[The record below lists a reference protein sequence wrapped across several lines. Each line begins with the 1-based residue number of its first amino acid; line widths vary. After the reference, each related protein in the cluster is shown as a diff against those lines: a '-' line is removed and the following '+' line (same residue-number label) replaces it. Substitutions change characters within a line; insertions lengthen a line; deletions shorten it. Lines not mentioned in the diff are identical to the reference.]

1 MLFIYGAL
9 AIGGIET
16 FFVRMAKE
24 RKKSGL
30 VTTILLLTDRKSS
43 NAELLEEMEKYANV
57 YFYKDIFKVPF
68 IFVKTMPLLAPIKK
82 ENLKKI
88 FESIEQIHVSDGE
101 LALLGYR
108 FTQTLDIS
116 IPITVGFY
124 NPVKFL
130 WGGDHVKYYE
140 KINRKFVLEYLP
152 KKALSLFSEGNLNLY
167 NDVLGKDLKGAN
179 TFRLGVIDKNPI
191 KLDCDEPLQKTLKI
205 CSVGRLVEYK
215 TYNLYM
221 IDIIHNLVNKGYD
234 IEYHIY
240 GEGGFKHNI
249 LQRIKEYGLE
259 TNIKLMGSL
268 PYSSFNDVV
277 ANYDLFIGSGTA
289 IIQASSLGVCSIVGI
304 EQTAKPVTY
313 GFFSEVFQ
321 YEYNILGL
329 SLPTFDVEQI
339 ITNYISLN
347 KKGRMTLKAE
357 HANCI
362 DLFTNENC
370 SKLMNELNAIVM
382 PCQAFEF
389 NVFYYHFSKFVDV
402 LHIKIWKKHPRNN
415 RK

>member
-30 VTTILLLTDRKSS
+30 VTTVLLLTDRKSS
-43 NAELLEEMEKYANV
+43 NTELLKEMEEYADV
-57 YFYKDIFKVPF
+57 YFYKDIFKGPF
-68 IFVKTMPLLAPIKK
+68 FLVKSMPLLTSIKK
-82 ENLKKI
+82 EKLKKI
-88 FESIEQIHVSDGE
+88 FEKIDQIHVTDGE

-108 FTQTLDIS
+108 FARILNIS
-116 IPITVGFY
+116 TPLTVGFY

-152 KKALSLFSEGNLNLY
+152 KKSLSLFSEGNLDLY
-167 NDVLGKDLKGAN
+167 NKVLGIDLTGAN
-179 TFRLGVIDKNPI
+179 TFRLGVIEPTPI
-191 KLDCDEPLQKTLKI
+191 KLNCDEPLQKTLKI

-215 TYNLYM
+215 TYNIYM
-221 IDIIHNLVNKGYD
+221 INVIHSLVNKGYD

-240 GEGGFKHNI
+240 GEGDFKNKM
-249 LQRIKEYGLE
+249 LQKIKDLGLE
-259 TNIKLMGSL
+259 KHIKLKGNL
-268 PYSSFNDVV
+268 PYSLFNDVV

-304 EQTAKPVTY
+304 EKTANPVTY
-313 GFFSEVFQ
+313 GFFSEVYQ

-329 SLPTFDVEQI
+329 NLPTFDVEQI
-339 ITNYISLN
+339 IINFVTLN
-347 KKGRMTLKAE
+347 KKDIIALKAE

-362 DLFTNENC
+362 HPFTNQNC
-370 SKLMNELNAIVM
+370 SKLMDNLNIVTM
-382 PCQAFEF
+382 PDENFSF
-389 NVFYYHFSKFVDV
+389 SLLYYHITKFLDV